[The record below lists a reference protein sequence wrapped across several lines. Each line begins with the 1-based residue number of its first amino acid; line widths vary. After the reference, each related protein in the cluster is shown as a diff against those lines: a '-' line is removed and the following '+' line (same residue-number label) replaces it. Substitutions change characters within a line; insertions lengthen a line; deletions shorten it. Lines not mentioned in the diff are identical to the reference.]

1 MCCHTLPQ
9 CAVASRRVGCAQSLF
24 EVSPSSGA
32 HQSNLLAP
40 PSLALREPTS
50 GEEYS
55 ASHLEPA
62 SRLRLHEAKCC
73 RTAHTK
79 RLIGMRKK
87 ERERNGTMSV
97 AAVSYRD
104 AQIGFL
110 GACGKMECRVATPIM
125 AVNVNDGL
133 IDNGLGGCHI
143 SFRDGLMKWQC
154 LFQILDDRSEH
165 HQTQERNKPTK
176 RERERHRQYSTQS
189 LLHVGTCEAVP
200 WLGRRWEP
208 IAREPCDVRLH
219 IDSALRRSTP
229 KPEQY
234 ESCRSCNLG
243 LCAQSPTTKQQ
254 TTNTTQL
261 FESSVISE
269 RERERELYQKE
280 IE

>member
-40 PSLALREPTS
+40 PSPVGLARGS

-62 SRLRLHEAKCC
+62 SRLRLRKAKCC

-79 RLIGMRKK
+79 KERDRLVCERK
-87 ERERNGTMSV
+87 RERNGTMSV
-97 AAVSYRD
+97 AAMSYRD

-110 GACGKMECRVATPIM
+110 VTLKTCGKMECRVAVRVLV
-125 AVNVNDGL
+125 VNVNDGL
-133 IDNGLGGCHI
+133 IDNVLGGCHI

-200 WLGRRWEP
+200 WQYRHWEP

-243 LCAQSPTTKQQ
+243 LCATNHQSPSNKQQ
-254 TTNTTQL
+254 TKHNYSNHQ
-261 FESSVISE
+261 
-269 RERERELYQKE
+269 
-280 IE
+280 